1 MCSGGVMGALRG
13 VWGGLNGLRERAYQR
28 EFQSSYS
35 KRFTCTTSIFFS
47 NYGIFLYYWMW
58 KVLKFLFSVDEIARR
73 KKCFFL
79 KIFANQQKLIT
90 FRTFNINMT
99 LFVRTLNF
107 LFPNK
112 PFDTSS
118 ILFLIAITKR
128 WKRNISLVM
137 TFIYKYETF
146 FHISSTMNAKW
157 NMRKVVWPEF
167 LDVPTDL
174 ILSNVKETWQVF
186 YQKANGFNKKQRMF
200 LWVKMVF

>member
-13 VWGGLNGLRERAYQR
+13 VWGGLNGLREKEPTKGNFNHLIQR
-28 EFQSSYS
+28 DSLAPPASFLAIME
-35 KRFTCTTSIFFS
+35 FFS
-47 NYGIFLYYWMW
+47 YYWMW

-73 KKCFFL
+73 KRCFFL

-99 LFVRTLNF
+99 LFVHTLNF

-137 TFIYKYETF
+137 TFIYK
-146 FHISSTMNAKW
+146 
-157 NMRKVVWPEF
+157 
-167 LDVPTDL
+167 
-174 ILSNVKETWQVF
+174 
-186 YQKANGFNKKQRMF
+186 
-200 LWVKMVF
+200 